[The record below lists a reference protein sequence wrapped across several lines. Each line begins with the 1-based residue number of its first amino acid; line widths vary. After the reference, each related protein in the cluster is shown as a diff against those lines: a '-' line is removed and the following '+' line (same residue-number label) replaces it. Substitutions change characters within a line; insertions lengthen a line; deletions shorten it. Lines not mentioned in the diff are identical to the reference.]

1 MCKYTAR
8 RAKYKEKSFF
18 FIVESQSVFLGI
30 ANPTYL
36 LFLKCEYETQSVWSR
51 GLCLNVASMQLNCV
65 LHDGKPK
72 SCTSACATSSLI
84 HSVEALKD
92 ARQMLVSDAL
102 SVVAE
107 SELPIIAIIFS
118 TQSDASPFS
127 CM

>member
-1 MCKYTAR
+1 MCKYSAR

-18 FIVESQSVFLGI
+18 FIVESQSVVMGV
-30 ANPTYL
+30 ANPAYL
-36 LFLKCEYETQSVWSR
+36 LFLKCEDETESVWCR
-51 GLCLNVASMQLNCV
+51 GLCLNVASMQLNRV

-72 SCTSACATSSLI
+72 SCTSACATSSLV
-84 HSVEALKD
+84 HSVEAFED
-92 ARQMLVSDAL
+92 ARQMLLSDAL